1 MLQYVKKNSD
11 QVLFGIYVCTK
22 NSNKL
27 NTKHELVE
35 RIQLFKTETLERL
48 PNNEVLNQINRNI
61 QSEQVT
67 YV

>member
-27 NTKHELVE
+27 NTKKLVQ
-35 RIQLFKTETLERL
+35 IFN
-48 PNNEVLNQINRNI
+48 PNIRGIGEKSPTFGQNNF
-61 QSEQVT
+61 T
-67 YV
+67 P